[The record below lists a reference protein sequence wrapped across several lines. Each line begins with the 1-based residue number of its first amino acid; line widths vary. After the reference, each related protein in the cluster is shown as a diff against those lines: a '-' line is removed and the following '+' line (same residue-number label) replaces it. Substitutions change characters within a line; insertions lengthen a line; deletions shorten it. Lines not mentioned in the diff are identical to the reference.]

1 MEYSGAAFGAAW
13 EEARPVVFDV
23 RTLWRRLAALGDRR
37 QPRGKRY
44 GLALVLLL
52 VVLAKLSGED
62 RPSGIADWV
71 RHRRELLAQALG
83 LDLVRTPHH
92 NTYRRILA
100 SGVLPGDLDGE
111 ISAFFRDQPQ
121 VGRSVLISIDGKT
134 VRGTIHTDDPRGTH
148 LLAAYLPS
156 EGIVLLQVPAGHR
169 DNEIGVAPALL
180 RGIDLRGKIV
190 AADAMHTQREFSAEI
205 LAAGG
210 EYLFLVKD
218 NQPTLRE
225 EIELLFAEDRTVEG
239 GEVVHDFKTTRQVN
253 KGHGRREV
261 RQIKVSDELKGYC
274 DWPGLEQVFRLERQ
288 RIEIKTGEIEQE
300 VVYGLTSLTPTQA
313 SPSSITRTHPCLLGC
328 RERPALSARRHLPRR
343 RNAPNKG
350 PRRAR
355 DGQPQQPGHRAPAPG
370 WLHQPRRC
378 TPLLRCR
385 PEQCPRLA
393 LIYYTT
399 MRKPCMVHRGCD
411 SLRIGE
417 GNCGMERAWLMLAGI
432 NGNISQGGSHGLP
445 TTGYHV
451 GRADGHGGD
460 GSGEPRG
467 IRGGELPCQGVPD
480 EQAVHL
486 QSGEEGAHGR
496 GGGARSPQAWT
507 CSQLPLT

>member
-1 MEYSGAAFGAAW
+1 MQCNAPAAGSASGKVD
-13 EEARPVVFDV
+13 PVVFDV

-100 SGVLPGDLDGE
+100 GAVLPGDLDGE
-111 ISAFFRDQPQ
+111 ISAFFRDLPQ

-134 VRGTIHTDDPRGTH
+134 VRGTIHTEDPRGTH

-156 EGIVLLQVPAGHR
+156 EGIVLLQLRAGHK

-225 EIELLFAEDRTVEG
+225 EVELLFTADHRTVEG
-239 GEVVHDFKTTRQVN
+239 GEVVHDFKTARQVN

-261 RQIKVSDELKGYC
+261 RQITVSAELKGYC

-288 RIEIKTGEIEQE
+288 RIEIKTGEIEEE
-300 VVYGLTSLTPTQA
+300 VVYGLTSLSSSEA
-313 SPSSITRTHPCLLGC
+313 SPARLLELTRAYWGVENGLHYRRDVTFREDATRLTKGHAGHVMASLNNLVIGLLRLAGFTNL
-328 RERPALSARRHLPRR
+328 AAARRYCDADLS
-343 RNAPNKG
+343 NA
-350 PRRAR
+350 
-355 DGQPQQPGHRAPAPG
+355 
-370 WLHQPRRC
+370 
-378 TPLLRCR
+378 
-385 PEQCPRLA
+385 LA
-393 LIYYTT
+393 LLSSTT
-399 MRKPCMVHRGCD
+399 R
-411 SLRIGE
+411 
-417 GNCGMERAWLMLAGI
+417 
-432 NGNISQGGSHGLP
+432 Q
-445 TTGYHV
+445 
-451 GRADGHGGD
+451 
-460 GSGEPRG
+460 
-467 IRGGELPCQGVPD
+467 
-480 EQAVHL
+480 
-486 QSGEEGAHGR
+486 
-496 GGGARSPQAWT
+496 
-507 CSQLPLT
+507 